1 MKSSVRHK
9 GRQVDTS
16 RREGESLPEYRYRMR
31 IGSQPRLPSAPE
43 DFSERLEQAKYLGEY
58 TILTDMEQ
66 PEFLRDLE
74 QAVRDYERDV
84 FHTDEVW
91 NWAAREYRFDLRGE
105 RFAVGRDSRLSWL
118 LIDDGNHVRLIVD
131 GVQVSPA
138 KKYELFFVAG
148 GANASKRAADAVNR
162 WNEMVAETK
171 RV

>member
-1 MKSSVRHK
+1 
-9 GRQVDTS
+9 
-16 RREGESLPEYRYRMR
+16 LPEVGEVINADMEILKHRLKNT
-31 IGSQPRLPSAPE
+31 PRLPSAPE
-43 DFSERLEQAKYLGEY
+43 DFSERLEQAKRLGEY

-91 NWAAREYRFDLRGE
+91 DWAAREYRFDLPGE

-131 GVQVSPA
+131 GVEFSPA
-138 KKYELFFVAG
+138 KKYELYFIAG
-148 GANASKRAADAVNR
+148 GPAASKGAMDAFR
-162 WNEMVAETK
+162 KWDEMVRVK
-171 RV
+171 REVEV